1 MDYIAV
7 HIRIEPFSEAV
18 AEIVEAEI
26 VDLGFDSFTV
36 EDPFLN
42 AFIPMDQF
50 SEPNLKTVLSA
61 FDADEFRV
69 SHTVELVKEQ
79 NWNAVWESD
88 FEPVVVDGRVTIR
101 APYHK
106 DLPRTRYNIVIDPQM
121 SFGSGHHQTT
131 TLMVGQLLEMSRS
144 RQLRGR
150 AVLDMGC
157 GTGILAIVAA
167 KLGAAVP
174 VHAVDIDPRCY
185 RSAKANARRNRVPH
199 KLIVVCGDASVLIRG
214 QYDVILANINRNIL
228 LADMASY
235 VRALKPSGGRI
246 VLSGFYEE
254 DIPKLLEAAEPLGL
268 AEESRRILD
277 HWALLVLGTRGRM
290 PGVGSV
296 PLSV

>member
-7 HIRIEPFSEAV
+7 HIRIEPFSEER

-26 VDLGFDSFTV
+26 ADLGFDSFTV
-36 EDPFLN
+36 EEPFLN

-61 FDADEFRV
+61 FDGADFQV

-79 NWNAVWESD
+79 NWNAAWESD
-88 FEPVVVDGRVTIR
+88 FEPVVVGGEVTVKAI
-101 APYHK
+101 YHK

-131 TLMVGQLLEMSRS
+131 TMMIEQLLEERKN
-144 RQLRGR
+144 LKGK
-150 AVLDMGC
+150 ALLDMGC

-174 VHAVDIDPRCY
+174 VHAVDIDPRCC
-185 RSAKANARRNRVPH
+185 RSTVANARRNRVPH
-199 KLIVVCGDASVLIRG
+199 KLVTVCGDASVLIRG
-214 QYDVILANINRNIL
+214 QYDYILANINRNIL

-235 VRALKPSGGRI
+235 VRALKPQGGRI
-246 VLSGFYEE
+246 FLSGFYTA
-254 DIPKLLEAAEPLGL
+254 DIPMLLEKAASLGL
-268 AEESRRILD
+268 TEESRRSRED
-277 HWALLVLGTRGRM
+277 WALLVLKK
-290 PGVGSV
+290 
-296 PLSV
+296 

>member
-7 HIRIEPFSEAV
+7 HIKIEPFSEER

-26 VDLGFDSFTV
+26 ADLGFDSFTV
-36 EDPFLN
+36 EEPFLN

-61 FDADEFRV
+61 FDGADFRL

-79 NWNAVWESD
+79 NWNAAWESD
-88 FEPVVVDGRVTIR
+88 FEPVVVGGEVTVK
-101 APYHK
+101 ATYHK

-131 TLMVGQLLEMSRS
+131 TMMVEQLLEERKA
-144 RQLRGR
+144 LKGK
-150 AVLDMGC
+150 ALLDMGC

-174 VHAVDIDPRCY
+174 VHAVDIDPICV
-185 RSAKANARRNRVPH
+185 RSTKANARRNRVPH
-199 KLIVVCGDASVLIRG
+199 KLITVLGDASVLIRG
-214 QYDVILANINRNIL
+214 QYDYILANINRNIL

-235 VRALKPSGGRI
+235 VRALKPQGGRI
-246 VLSGFYEE
+246 FLSGFYTA
-254 DIPKLLEAAEPLGL
+254 DIPMLLEKAASLGL
-268 AEESRRILD
+268 SEVSRRSRD
-277 HWALLVLGTRGRM
+277 DWALLVLKK
-290 PGVGSV
+290 
-296 PLSV
+296 

>member
-7 HIRIEPFSEAV
+7 HIKIEPFSEER

-26 VDLGFDSFTV
+26 ADLGFDSFTV
-36 EDPFLN
+36 EEPFLN

-61 FDADEFRV
+61 FDGADFQV

-79 NWNAVWESD
+79 NWNAAWESD
-88 FEPVVVDGRVTIR
+88 FEPVVVGGEVTVKAI
-101 APYHK
+101 YHK

-131 TLMVGQLLEMSRS
+131 TMMIEQLLEERKN
-144 RQLRGR
+144 LKGK
-150 AVLDMGC
+150 ALLDMGC

-174 VHAVDIDPRCY
+174 VHAVDIDPRCC
-185 RSAKANARRNRVPH
+185 RSTVTNACRNRVPH
-199 KLIVVCGDASVLIRG
+199 KLVTVCGDASVLIRG
-214 QYDVILANINRNIL
+214 QYDYILANINRNIL

-235 VRALKPSGGRI
+235 VRALKPQGGRI
-246 VLSGFYEE
+246 FLSGFYTA
-254 DIPKLLEAAEPLGL
+254 DIPMLLEIAASLGL
-268 AEESRRILD
+268 TEESRRSRED
-277 HWALLVLGTRGRM
+277 WALLVLKK
-290 PGVGSV
+290 
-296 PLSV
+296 